1 MPTESEAQ
9 AAQRRALLAPVAR
22 LCLEAGVP
30 VRMGRLERPGE
41 ASVVALTCAAP
52 DGTWDAALTVVRA
65 RPVPDDYRDW
75 NGRWGR
81 DPREGY
87 DLSTTGTLVFEFQVT
102 EEDDGSG
109 GHGPRPM
116 VVFELLDGDRAAADA
131 LILWW
136 RRPSLFH
143 TTPPG
148 PHPKAEQRRERA
160 AADRLKTRQAPPVR
174 LTPLPAA
181 AEPAAARLD
190 ASALSGNFPRAH
202 DGRFHRSA
210 VVALT
215 PIGDTPSHRRG
226 PWLTARRSAD
236 GLTVTVED
244 LIGGNQEHRWDL
256 TPWLWSRAYARTS
269 RRDRWQVPRADRVRP
284 ILAALR
290 AGDVPSALRLADVG
304 ADEQVT
310 RLLSGAPT
318 RTFRAEYA
326 ERWVT
331 RLYEQLAGSAPW
343 RFAHA
348 YRVWQAE
355 ADRARSDR
363 PVTLFGLKGLNQARK
378 PKIALTV
385 SDDQPMLRLVFTAG
399 NLVLPRS
406 LWTLPA
412 DFPE

>member
-65 RPVPDDYRDW
+65 RPVPDQYHDW

-81 DPREGY
+81 DAREGY
-87 DLSTTGTLVFEFQVT
+87 DLGSPGTLVFELQIT
-102 EEDDGSG
+102 EEDDGAG
-109 GHGPRPM
+109 PAPRPV
-116 VVFELLDGDRAAADA
+116 VVFELLDGERAAADA

-136 RRPSLFH
+136 RRPALFH

-148 PHPKAEQRRERA
+148 PHAKAARRRERA
-160 AADRLKTRQAPPVR
+160 QADRLKTRQAPPVR
-174 LTPLPAA
+174 LMALPEA
-181 AEPAAARLD
+181 AEPIAARLD
-190 ASALSGNFPRAH
+190 ARALCANFPRAH

-215 PIGDTPSHRRG
+215 PVGGTPSHRRG
-226 PWLTARRSAD
+226 PWLTARRVGD
-236 GLTVTVED
+236 GLTVSVDE

-256 TPWLWSRAYARTS
+256 TPWLWNRSYARTS
-269 RRDRWQVPRADRVRP
+269 RRNRWQVSQPERVRP
-284 ILAALR
+284 VVEALR
-290 AGDVPSALRLADVG
+290 AGDLRRALQMTGVT

-310 RLLSGAPT
+310 RLLAGTPT

-326 ERWVT
+326 ERWVN
-331 RLYEQLAGSAPW
+331 RLYEQLADSAPW
-343 RFAHA
+343 RFANA
-348 YRVWQAE
+348 YEAWQAE
-355 ADRARSDR
+355 ADRSRTDR

-378 PKIALTV
+378 PKIALTM
-385 SDDQPMLRLVFTAG
+385 SGDQPMLCLVFTAG
-399 NLVLPRS
+399 NLVLPRA

>member
-65 RPVPDDYRDW
+65 RPVPEQYPDW

-81 DPREGY
+81 DPRDGY
-87 DLSTTGTLVFEFQVT
+87 DLSTPGTLVFELQIT
-102 EEDDGSG
+102 EEDDGSS

-116 VVFELLDGDRAAADA
+116 VVFELLDGDVAAADS

-136 RRPSLFH
+136 RRPALFH

-148 PHPKAEQRRERA
+148 PHEKAQRRRERA
-160 AADRLKTRQAPPVR
+160 EVDRHKTRQAPPVR
-174 LTPLPAA
+174 LKALPGA
-181 AEPAAARLD
+181 AEPIAAQLD
-190 ASALSGNFPRAH
+190 AAALSGNFPRAH

-215 PIGDTPSHRRG
+215 PIDGTPSHRRG
-226 PWLTARRSAD
+226 AWLTARRTGD
-236 GLTVTVED
+236 GLTVTVEE

-269 RRDRWQVPRADRVRP
+269 RQVRWQVSRADRVRP
-284 ILAALR
+284 IVAALR
-290 AGDVPSALRLADVG
+290 AGDVPSALQIADV
-304 ADEQVT
+304 AFDEQVAK
-310 RLLSGAPT
+310 LLAGAPT

-331 RLYEQLAGSAPW
+331 RLYEQLAESAPW
-343 RFAHA
+343 RFAEA
-348 YRVWQAE
+348 YRIWQAE
-355 ADRARSDR
+355 ADRARTAR

-378 PKIALTV
+378 PKIALTL
-385 SDDQPMLRLVFTAG
+385 SGDRPMLRLVFTAS

-406 LWTLPA
+406 LWTLPT